1 MTIANELQLLQTNL
15 TASYS
20 SCNNKGAT
28 MPVNQN
34 FSNLAS
40 CIDTIPTGG
49 GSPDL
54 FGILFKGEI
63 DANGVYTLPYD
74 LTYTGNVSFN
84 GVKSLNTFSSAS
96 GGAFA
101 SYLYHQASQVPRLK
115 CKKIVGVVS
124 FPDLETA
131 LCISAFQ
138 AFCNGQTITGI
149 SFPKLTTI
157 NGADAFRYICQK
169 CASLTSIDFSELTS
183 ITGNYCFSSGFED
196 CISLTSVS
204 FPKLTSISGNNVFQY
219 AFRRCTNLTNMYFN
233 AVTTSNASAIKSGLG
248 SSMLNNVSN
257 CKVHFPSNVESII
270 GAYAFGGSG
279 NTGTVFDLPA
289 TE

>member
-1 MTIANELQLLQTNL
+1 MALYMGSTKVCPII
-15 TASYS
+15 SV
-20 SCNNKGAT
+20 G
-28 MPVNQN
+28 VN
-34 FSNLAS
+34 
-40 CIDTIPTGG
+40 PTGTLSITENG
-49 GSPDL
+49 TYDVTNYAGANINVPSNPI
-54 FGILFKGEI
+54 GIVFQGEI

-74 LTYTGNVSFN
+74 LTYTGNISFD
-84 GVKSLNTFSSAS
+84 GVKSLKTYSATS

-101 SYLYHQASQVPRLK
+101 SYLYHQASQPLRLK
-115 CKKIVGVVS
+115 CRKIVGVVS

-131 LCISAFQ
+131 LGTSAFQ
-138 AFCNGQTITGI
+138 SFCNGQTITGI

-157 NGADAFRYICQK
+157 NGTEAFRYICQK

-183 ITGNYCFSSGFED
+183 ITGNNCFASSFDE
-196 CISLTSVS
+196 CTSLTSVS
-204 FPKLTSISGNNVFQY
+204 FPKLTSISGNNVFQF
-219 AFRRCTNLTNMYFN
+219 AFRKCTNLTNMYFN

-248 SSMLNNVSN
+248 SAMLNNVSN

-289 TE
+289 TS

>member
-15 TASYS
+15 TASYTA
-20 SCNNKGAT
+20 CNDKGAT

-74 LTYTGNVSFN
+74 LTYTGNISFD
-84 GVKSLNTFSSAS
+84 GVKSLKTYSATS

-101 SYLYHQASQVPRLK
+101 NYLYHEANQALRMKCRL
-115 CKKIVGVVS
+115 INGTIS
-124 FPDLETA
+124 FPDLESVNGK
-131 LCISAFQ
+131 SAF
-138 AFCNGQTITGI
+138 ASICNGQTLITKVY
-149 SFPKLTTI
+149 FPKLATI
-157 NGADAFRYICQK
+157 TGGGTGGSNTNNFYYAFKGCT
-169 CASLTSIDFSELTS
+169 SLTDI
-183 ITGNYCFSSGFED
+183 
-196 CISLTSVS
+196 
-204 FPKLTSISGNNVFQY
+204 
-219 AFRRCTNLTNMYFN
+219 YFN
-233 AVTTSNASAIKSGLG
+233 AVTSANASTFKAQLG
-248 SSMLNNVSN
+248 TTMLNGVTN
-257 CKVHFPSNVESII
+257 CKVHFPSNLASII
-270 GAYAFGGSG
+270 GAATFGGSG